1 MVNQNKI
8 LIFEENI
15 ILKNVSVMKKN
26 SFILFLIFCTT
37 VLQASAQP
45 RVDYTTTAKIIK
57 TSPLA
62 TNFINWQ
69 YNEYYLKWTG
79 YLNDNSICTNIKDRK
94 NIIRTSPKAQ
104 SFDENIQSFR
114 IRKIKYNDNYWYLL
128 SITSYEGAYDYPLI
142 HKDWKFWKTT
152 NLYILYPDQYLKLLN
167 LQNNNNDIIIY
178 NAGSFLT
185 NSTENTLETSIALI
199 FRNNQIEY
207 TPTCLHLYIRVE
219 DSKTIRLLLP
229 TQKALGTSR
238 NLNFHKYYF
247 EIPKSDFE
255 KVINFDK
262 WTPAPIKIQTPNPKS
277 ICDINNYKTYSEAH
291 FIGGIN
297 NMQTYIKCNQRYPI
311 NSYNNQIEG
320 TVIVSAK
327 VDHAGAL
334 HDIKIKQ
341 SINPE
346 LDKEA
351 IRIVTYMPRWEPA
364 KEEGV
369 SIASIVEIPITFK
382 LNDFLDK

>member
-1 MVNQNKI
+1 M
-8 LIFEENI
+8 F
-15 ILKNVSVMKKN
+15 
-26 SFILFLIFCTT
+26 
-37 VLQASAQP
+37 LQASAQP

-62 TNFINWQ
+62 TNFINWR
-69 YNEYYLKWTG
+69 YNDYYLKWTG
-79 YLNDNSICTNIKDRK
+79 YLNDKSICTNIKDRK
-94 NIIRTSPKAQ
+94 NIIKTSPMIQ

-114 IRKIKYNDNYWYLL
+114 IRKIEYNGYYWYLL

-152 NLYILYPDQYLKLLN
+152 NLYIMYPDQYLKLLN
-167 LQNNNNDIIIY
+167 LQNNNNDIIVY
-178 NAGSFLT
+178 NAGSYLT
-185 NSTENTLETSIALI
+185 NSTENTLATSIALI

-207 TPTCLHLYIRVE
+207 TPYSSHLYIRVE

-247 EIPKSDFE
+247 EIPKTDFE

-262 WTPAPIKIQTPNPKS
+262 ETRAPIKRRTPDSES
-277 ICDINNYKTYSEAH
+277 ICDLNNYKTYSEAY
-291 FIGGIN
+291 FIGGIK
-297 NMQTYIKCNQRYPI
+297 NMQTYIKSNQRYPT
-311 NSYNNQIEG
+311 NSYYNQIEG

-327 VDHAGAL
+327 VDQTGAL
-334 HDIKIKQ
+334 HDIKVKQ
-341 SINPE
+341 SINQE
-346 LDKEA
+346 LDRESM
-351 IRIVTYMPRWEPA
+351 RIVKSMPKWEPA

-369 SIASIVEIPITFK
+369 SIASVVEIPITFK
-382 LNDFLDK
+382 LNDFQDNQ